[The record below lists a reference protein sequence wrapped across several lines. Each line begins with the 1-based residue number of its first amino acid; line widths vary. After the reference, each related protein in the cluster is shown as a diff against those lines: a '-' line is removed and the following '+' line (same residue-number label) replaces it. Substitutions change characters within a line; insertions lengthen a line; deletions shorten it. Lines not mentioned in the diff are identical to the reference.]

1 MAPFLPHTDATRSF
15 KSASGHAVGMDE
27 ESYQREI
34 ADLSEKINANKHKL
48 GKLQY
53 DLDRLERQ
61 SEARRAGLLP

>member
-1 MAPFLPHTDATRSF
+1 
-15 KSASGHAVGMDE
+15 MDE